1 MVTYKWSLGVG
12 RIGPTQHSLFDSRT
26 QAKLDL
32 DDALLT
38 YRKSGHNVNK
48 WLRQFMWIAMSCHV
62 MSHVTSDKTNSGT
75 GQVGSIET
83 NSGSGS
89 SWVYR
94 NEQWNRVKWV
104 EYMGGSKKKT
114 GQVSWNVSESLPRF
128 TTSSSTNTCEL
139 HSFKYIQVNKFTII
153 KWYKII
159 SIIRKW
165 RL

>member
-1 MVTYKWSLGVG
+1 M
-12 RIGPTQHSLFDSRT
+12 
-26 QAKLDL
+26 
-32 DDALLT
+32 
-38 YRKSGHNVNK
+38 NK

-62 MSHVTSDKTNSGT
+62 MSCHMLRLIKRTVEQVKWLGYRWKTNSGT

-94 NEQWNRVKWV
+94 NEQWIRVKWV